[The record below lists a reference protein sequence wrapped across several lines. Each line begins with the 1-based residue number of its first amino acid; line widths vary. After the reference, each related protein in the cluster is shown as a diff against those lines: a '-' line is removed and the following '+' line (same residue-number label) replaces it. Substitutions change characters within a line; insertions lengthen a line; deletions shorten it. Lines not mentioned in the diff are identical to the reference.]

1 MVYNFFSAF
10 ILLFLVTDPLGNI
23 PLFIHHLQNIDKK
36 RKIYIIARE
45 ICIAFFILLFFMLA
59 GKTFLNLL
67 HLSELSMQ
75 FAGSII
81 MFLIAVNMIFPMRKN
96 IIEHYD
102 DEPFIV
108 PLAIPLV
115 AGPSSI
121 ATVMLLSSQYPQ
133 NMYMW
138 AGALIFTMICCA
150 VILFMSDFIQNILG
164 AKVVAAFEKLMGLM
178 LVAMSVEMFLKG
190 VRLFIKIG

>member
-1 MVYNFFSAF
+1 MEYNFFSAF

-23 PLFIHHLQNIDKK
+23 PLFIHQLQNFSK
-36 RKIYIIARE
+36 RRRVYIIFRE
-45 ICIAFFILLFFMLA
+45 ICIASCVLLFFMLA
-59 GKTFLNLL
+59 GKSFLNLL

-81 MFLIAVNMIFPMRKN
+81 MFLIAINMIFPHHNNKDD
-96 IIEHYD
+96 IPT

-121 ATVMLLSSQYPQ
+121 ATVMLLASQSPN
-133 NMYMW
+133 NMYIW
-138 AGALIFTMICCA
+138 VGALVLTMVCCA
-150 VILFMSDFIQNILG
+150 VILFMSDFIQDILG
-164 AKVVAAFEKLMGLM
+164 EKVVSAFERLMGLI

-190 VRLFIKIG
+190 IRSFMQNS